1 VLVAGLVSFGMLSA
15 TPQPPDSAVGA
26 AVSFGTLSA
35 IWLIVE
41 TARIVRR
48 QPSSCTAWDAS
59 GRALAIKWLD

>member
-1 VLVAGLVSFGMLSA
+1 MLSA
-15 TPQPPDSAVGA
+15 ISQSPGSAVGA

-41 TARIVRR
+41 TARIVRP
-48 QPSSCTAWDAS
+48 QTSSCTAWDAS